1 MSSSLTSEGFGRLA
15 TFGPSVHLFLW
26 EEIVYLG
33 ILPNWSHCVGK
44 ADDPLNNSWVY
55 AEIPAFVPAQS
66 LFAPI

>member
-1 MSSSLTSEGFGRLA
+1 MLA

-33 ILPNWSHCVGK
+33 IPPNWSHCVWK
-44 ADDPLNNSWVY
+44 AGDPLSNSWVY